1 MFSKVIMGR
10 KNINTMRRYI
20 YASNKERVRITG
32 STEIDNENK
41 ISVSWSEVVKGGKHV
56 DHTHKNSNKVCEEKL
71 CSGEDNI

>member
-1 MFSKVIMGR
+1 MWSKHIITVGQF
-10 KNINTMRRYI
+10 I
-20 YASNKERVRITG
+20 YASTKERVRITG
-32 STEIDNENK
+32 STEIDKETK